1 LTDEHRKILKE
12 NGWTQSDWAKK
23 NDPNHWE
30 RTPTAKAESQPVEEK
45 PKLYAPSVPLPNV
58 EGAPPTIATARLADY
73 QKNVEAAEAPYKE
86 KMQRWAP
93 IMKGSDY
100 NNVRNQYDRSTALM
114 ESNPKMAR
122 KVFAMVRNSGPLLA
136 ALADGFA
143 AHAGNITANFSFP
156 VEAWQKAGLSDQEK
170 EFADEMYSH
179 LINIGTARVKG
190 SGIPLKGAQ
199 GEYLNALKGTAHID
213 QQADVAYKFLLKDRA
228 NFMHD
233 KEVFDRVNQEKSRY
247 WDKDN
252 SSTPYADIF
261 NNSTY
266 LKDLEKEH
274 AKILRAYDAARL
286 D

>member
-1 LTDEHRKILKE
+1 
-12 NGWTQSDWAKK
+12 
-23 NDPNHWE
+23 
-30 RTPTAKAESQPVEEK
+30 
-45 PKLYAPSVPLPNV
+45 
-58 EGAPPTIATARLADY
+58 
-73 QKNVEAAEAPYKE
+73 
-86 KMQRWAP
+86 
-93 IMKGSDY
+93 
-100 NNVRNQYDRSTALM
+100 
-114 ESNPKMAR
+114 
-122 KVFAMVRNSGPLLA
+122 
-136 ALADGFA
+136 
-143 AHAGNITANFSFP
+143 
-156 VEAWQKAGLSDQEK
+156 
-170 EFADEMYSH
+170 MYSH